1 MIRDLALVVA
11 GLEKKLEYLCK
22 ETHPLFCQSFF
33 KKTSSTNLQSA
44 KIFYEFLITEH
55 NNNNVRINTT
65 LTYIKI
71 ISLFNEFVH
80 YKDLEKITKIDV
92 TDFFVNHVKVEIIL
106 LVYILSA
113 FFIILLISWNKFILL
128 KNT

>member
-65 LTYIKI
+65 LTYI
-71 ISLFNEFVH
+71 
-80 YKDLEKITKIDV
+80 
-92 TDFFVNHVKVEIIL
+92 IL
-106 LVYILSA
+106 RSYLYLTNL
-113 FFIILLISWNKFILL
+113 FIIRTL
-128 KNT
+128 KK

>member
-1 MIRDLALVVA
+1 MIHSFANTDNIVNSIDNDKGFSSSSCRFR
-11 GLEKKLEYLCK
+11 KKLEYLCK

-44 KIFYEFLITEH
+44 KIFYEFLITEY

-65 LTYIKI
+65 LTYIMI

-80 YKDLEKITKIDV
+80 YKEP
-92 TDFFVNHVKVEIIL
+92 
-106 LVYILSA
+106 
-113 FFIILLISWNKFILL
+113 
-128 KNT
+128 

>member
-1 MIRDLALVVA
+1 MIHSFANTDNIGKSIDNDKDKDLALVVA

-33 KKTSSTNLQSA
+33 KKTSSTNLQIA

-65 LTYIKI
+65 TLTYIKI
-71 ISLFNEFVH
+71 ISLFYEFVH
-80 YKDLEKITKIDV
+80 YI
-92 TDFFVNHVKVEIIL
+92 
-106 LVYILSA
+106 
-113 FFIILLISWNKFILL
+113 
-128 KNT
+128 